1 MLNFFT
7 HLISDRKKQLDTQIE
22 IDNLFNQTARY
33 KCPQTLINFF
43 LLERESNRKQCADV
57 NNSNIWEYPDVISKN
72 MSELERRNNEIL
84 SSIKI
89 NDICSVLEKLNK
101 ELISNNN

>member
-1 MLNFFT
+1 MIAFLLY
-7 HLISDRKKQLDTQIE
+7 LILS
-22 IDNLFNQTARY
+22 
-33 KCPQTLINFF
+33 LINFF

-89 NDICSVLEKLNK
+89 NAPLDYAAQGRAVTVDDYKT
-101 ELISNNN
+101 